1 MAASDMEFNFKRSL
15 VVMGQLAQAAART
28 PPSEDDPPLE
38 YVDRSLTVLGWMF
51 DAYNQKIGQEFLS
64 QREFIASQFRE
75 VDRRFEEMEKK
86 MEKRMDGRFE
96 EMEKRIDGR
105 FQEVNG
111 RFEEV
116 NERFEEVN
124 ERFEEVNERFRE
136 VDRRFDKQDVAIRDV
151 KVQLENAAAIT
162 RNGRLRRMHQPI
174 NLIRV
179 LKPADDPDTFVW
191 TSHPQVPKH
200 LKNAYLL
207 AQRAKGVFEP
217 SWEGKSNLQSTY
229 LSHSPVA
236 SSRTRHRYLYVLLV
250 SLHSHQQNAPFL
262 SAKPTLQSHQR
273 DRFSLKLSSTE
284 AQAKQ
289 KALRTINE
297 LANFYNVVL
306 WSDDESES
314 DATEVVLHELT
325 VDEYMEVLLAE
336 WGIDWQKVVQL
347 GTLHMQDRPQQA
359 GAKRAGDA
367 SARGVGKRTRGV
379 REEEESG

>member
-1 MAASDMEFNFKRSL
+1 MAASNREFNFERSL
-15 VVMGQLAQAAART
+15 VVMGQLAQATART
-28 PPSEDDPPLE
+28 PPSKDHPPLE
-38 YVDRSLTVLGWMF
+38 YIDRSLTVLGRTF
-51 DAYNQKIGQEFLS
+51 DAYNQRIGQEFLS
-64 QREFIASQFRE
+64 QREFIASQFRVVDRRVEE
-75 VDRRFEEMEKK
+75 VENKMDRRFEEMEKK
-86 MEKRMDGRFE
+86 MDGRFE
-96 EMEKRIDGR
+96 
-105 FQEVNG
+105 EVNG

-116 NERFEEVN
+116 NGRFEEMEKNMDGRFEEVN
-124 ERFEEVNERFRE
+124 RRFEEVNERFR
-136 VDRRFDKQDVAIRDV
+136 DVN
-151 KVQLENAAAIT
+151 VQLENAAAIV

-174 NLIRV
+174 NSIKV
-179 LKPADDPDTFVW
+179 LKPADEPDTFVW

-200 LKNAYLL
+200 LKNTYLL
-207 AQRAKGVFEP
+207 ARRAKGVFEP

-229 LSHSPVA
+229 LSHSPVGT
-236 SSRTRHRYLYVLLV
+236 SRNRHRCLYVLLV
-250 SLHSHQQNAPFL
+250 SLHSHHQNAPFL

-273 DRFSLKLSSTE
+273 DQFSLKLCSTE

-306 WSDDESES
+306 YSDDESES

-325 VDEYMEVLLAE
+325 VDEYMEALLAE

-367 SARGVGKRTRGV
+367 SPRGVGKRTRGV